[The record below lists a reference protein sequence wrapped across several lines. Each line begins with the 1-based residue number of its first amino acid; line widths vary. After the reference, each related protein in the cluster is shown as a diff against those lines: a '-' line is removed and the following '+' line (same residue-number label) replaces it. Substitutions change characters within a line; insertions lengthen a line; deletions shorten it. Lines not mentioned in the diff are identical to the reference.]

1 MSFNSRCTTFEM
13 EKFIKKVLLALT
25 FNKLDHRN
33 YNLNRKANFKNHYK
47 TFIEEYNGSFDLM
60 ISSKAAKFILY
71 CEENV
76 KDVEEDTEDIEEAK
90 EEIKQMLWSNF
101 VKSTEFTELE
111 SLHPDAID
119 DFVEELY
126 NIIFNHKEL
135 SIK

>member
-1 MSFNSRCTTFEM
+1 MSLSFNSRCTTFEV

-33 YNLNRKANFKNHYK
+33 YNLNRKANFKDHYK

-71 CEENV
+71 CEE
-76 KDVEEDTEDIEEAK
+76 DVEEDTEYVEEAK

-126 NIIFNHKEL
+126 NIIFNRKEL
-135 SIK
+135 SVK

>member
-1 MSFNSRCTTFEM
+1 MSLSFNSRCTTFEM

-33 YNLNRKANFKNHYK
+33 YNLNRKANFKDHYK

-71 CEENV
+71 CEE
-76 KDVEEDTEDIEEAK
+76 DVEEDTEYVEEAK

-126 NIIFNHKEL
+126 NIIFNRKEL
-135 SIK
+135 SVK